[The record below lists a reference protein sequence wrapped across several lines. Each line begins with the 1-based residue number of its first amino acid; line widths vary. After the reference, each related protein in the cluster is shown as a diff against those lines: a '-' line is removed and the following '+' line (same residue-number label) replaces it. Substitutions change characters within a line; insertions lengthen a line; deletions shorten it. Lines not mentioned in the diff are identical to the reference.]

1 MKRRAFITLLGGTAA
16 AWPSAAWAQQVGGLR
31 RIGALISGGENDPDS
46 KSRISA
52 FQGELEKLG
61 WMQGRNLRIDRR
73 FSAGDDGRLRAS
85 AAELVNTAPEVI
97 VTNGTQATAILRQL
111 TSTIPIV
118 FTNVA
123 DPVASNFVAT
133 FAHPAGNITGL
144 TSEEY
149 SLAGKWLTILKD
161 IVPGVARVLV
171 LYNPDNPNWVGYLR
185 TIEAAAP
192 SLAVSVGSAP
202 VTTPEEIARN
212 VEAFTREPG
221 AGMIVVPSGFTSINR
236 ETITTLSVR
245 HRLPV
250 MYPYSYYA
258 FSGGLLSYGS
268 NFEDS
273 YRRAAHYV
281 DRILRGAKPGD
292 LPVEAPTKFELVI
305 NLKTAKTLG
314 LTVPQSLQLLADEV
328 IE

>member
-1 MKRRAFITLLGGTAA
+1 MKRREFVTFLGGAA
-16 AWPSAAWAQQVGGLR
+16 AWPWTACAQQVGGSH
-31 RIGALISGGENDPDS
+31 RIGAMISGGENDPDS
-46 KSRISA
+46 QARISA
-52 FQGELEKLG
+52 FQGELQKLG
-61 WMQGRNLRIDRR
+61 WIEGRNLRIDRR
-73 FSAGDDGRLRAS
+73 YSAGDDGRLRDS
-85 AAELVNTAPEVI
+85 AAELVNTVPDVI

-149 SLAGKWLTILKD
+149 SLAGKWLSILKD
-161 IVPGVARVLV
+161 VAPGVTRVLV
-171 LYNPDNPNWVGYLR
+171 LYNPDNSNWTGYLR
-185 TIEAAAP
+185 TIDAAAP
-192 SLAVSVGSAP
+192 SLAVKVGSAG
-202 VTTPEEIARN
+202 VTTSDEIARQ
-212 VEAFTREPG
+212 VEAFARDPG
-221 AGMIVVPSGFTSINR
+221 GGMIVVPSGFASINR
-236 ETITTLSVR
+236 ETITTLAVH
-245 HRLPV
+245 HRLPA
-250 MYPYSYYA
+250 MYPYSYFA
-258 FSGGLLSYGS
+258 FGGGLLSYGS

-292 LPVEAPTKFELVI
+292 LPVEAPTRFELVI
-305 NLKTAKTLG
+305 NLKAAKALG
-314 LTVPQSLQLLADEV
+314 LTVPQSLQILADEV

>member
-1 MKRRAFITLLGGTAA
+1 MRRREFIALLGGVAA
-16 AWPSAAWAQQVGGLR
+16 AWQSTARAQQAEGLR

-46 KSRISA
+46 KARISA

-61 WMQGRNLRIDRR
+61 WIEGRNVRIDRR

-97 VTNGTQATAILRQL
+97 ATNGTQATAILRQL

-149 SLAGKWLTILKD
+149 SLAGKWLSILKD
-161 IVPGVARVLV
+161 LAPGVARVLV
-171 LYNPDNPNWVGYLR
+171 LYNPDNPNWAGYLR
-185 TIEAAAP
+185 TIEAAAT
-192 SLAVSVGSAP
+192 SLAVSVGSAR
-202 VTTPEEIARN
+202 VTTSEEIARN
-212 VEAFTREPG
+212 VETFTREPG

-236 ETITTLSVR
+236 EAIVALSIR
-245 HRLPV
+245 HRLPAV
-250 MYPYSYYA
+250 YPYSYYA

-305 NLKTAKTLG
+305 NLKTAKVIG
-314 LTVPQSLQLLADEV
+314 LAIPRSVLVRANDVMQ
-328 IE
+328 

>member
-1 MKRRAFITLLGGTAA
+1 MRRREFITILGGAA
-16 AWPSAAWAQQVGGLR
+16 AWASMARAQQVER
-31 RIGALISGGENDPDS
+31 RHRIGAMISGGENDPDS
-46 KSRISA
+46 QARISA
-52 FQGELEKLG
+52 FQGELQKLG
-61 WMQGRNLRIDRR
+61 WIEGRNLRIDRR
-73 FSAGDDGRLRAS
+73 YSGGDDGRLRAS
-85 AAELVNTAPEVI
+85 ALDLVNTAPDVI

-123 DPVASNFVAT
+123 DPVASNFVVT

-149 SLAGKWLTILKD
+149 SLAGKWLSILKD
-161 IVPGVARVLV
+161 IAPGVTRVLV
-171 LYNPDNPNWVGYLR
+171 LYNPDNSNWAGYLQ
-185 TIEAAAP
+185 TINAAAP
-192 SLAVSVGSAP
+192 SLAVSVSSAG
-202 VTTPEEIARN
+202 VATSDEIARN
-212 VEAFTREPG
+212 LDAFTREPG
-221 AGMIVVPSGFTSINR
+221 AGMIVIPSGFASINR
-236 ETITTLSVR
+236 ATITALSLR

-258 FSGGLLSYGS
+258 VSGGLVSYGS

-281 DRILRGAKPGD
+281 DRILRGAKPDD

-305 NLKTAKTLG
+305 NLKTAKALG
-314 LTVPQSLQLLADEV
+314 LTVPQSLQFLADEV